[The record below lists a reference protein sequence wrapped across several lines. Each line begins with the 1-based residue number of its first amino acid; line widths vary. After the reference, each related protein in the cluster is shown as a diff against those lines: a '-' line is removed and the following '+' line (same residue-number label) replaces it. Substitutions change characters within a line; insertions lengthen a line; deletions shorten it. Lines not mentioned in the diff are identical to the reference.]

1 MRAGRERAWPPQSAH
16 TGARKREGC
25 LMSFVLDSSVTLAWC
40 FEDERTDAT
49 DALLERVVESGA
61 DAPSLWPLEIL
72 NGLMMA
78 ERRGRLAADDR
89 QRLGGFLRDL
99 PVNLDADTTSQAW
112 LTTSALAAR
121 HRLTIYDAAY
131 LELAQR
137 LRLPL
142 ATLDAQLRAAAG
154 ALDIEVLGA

>member
-1 MRAGRERAWPPQSAH
+1 
-16 TGARKREGC
+16 
-25 LMSFVLDSSVTLAWC
+25 MSFVLDSSVTLAWC
-40 FEDERTDAT
+40 FEDEHTDAT

-61 DAPSLWPLEIL
+61 DAPLLWPLEIL

-78 ERRGRLAADDR
+78 ERRGRIAAEQARAGVLRIALQRQVEALHRLA
-89 QRLGGFLRDL
+89 GFLRDL
-99 PVNLDADTTSQAW
+99 PVNLDADTPSQAW
-112 LTTSALAAR
+112 LTTSGLAAR

-137 LRLPL
+137 LKLPL
-142 ATLDAQLRAAAG
+142 ATLDTQLRAAAG